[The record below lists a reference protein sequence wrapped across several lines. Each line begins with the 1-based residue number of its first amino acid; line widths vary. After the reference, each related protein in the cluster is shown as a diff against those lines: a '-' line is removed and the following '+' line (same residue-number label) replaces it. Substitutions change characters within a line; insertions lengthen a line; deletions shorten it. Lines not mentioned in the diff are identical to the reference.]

1 MRFFEYLTLS
11 SYIALVIVWGG
22 VLIYFLRRSYNLRK
36 DNSQLSILLAILALA
51 SFGLLFDSFFFG
63 LWFAR
68 NTFDIKNV
76 LNFLSYPHIALI
88 PKLIN
93 VVSGIVIVV
102 LLIGKW
108 IPLQVKYVD
117 NLNRE
122 ITRHT
127 KKLIDSNESLRKA
140 KDKAE
145 ESNRLKSEFLS
156 NMSHEIRTPMNGI
169 VGFSRMLQKSDVSEK
184 MRKKYIDVIV
194 DSSFKLLST
203 VDDIMEISRLNTDS
217 FEVLKNN
224 FFVTSLLREIYTEK
238 LKTHK
243 NESVKFIL
251 NEFLSDDESVIQSD
265 RIRLKKIVTAVVDNA
280 LKFTERG
287 KVVLSADIKHGNMII
302 QVRDTGIGISPGLYH
317 TIFEPFSQAKRIDN
331 DIQTGLGLGLCIA
344 KGNAG
349 LIGAK
354 INYKS
359 KNGAWTKFT
368 ITLPVKPEI

>member
-1 MRFFEYLTLS
+1 MKFFEYLTLS

-51 SFGLLFDSFFFG
+51 SFGLLFDSIFFG

-68 NTFDIKNV
+68 NTFNIAKV
-76 LNFLSYPHIALI
+76 LNFLSFPHIALI

-93 VVSGIVIVV
+93 VISGIVIVV
-102 LLIGKW
+102 LLIGRW

-127 KKLIDSNESLRKA
+127 KKLIESNLSLRKA
-140 KDKAE
+140 KEKAE

-238 LKTHK
+238 LKSHK
-243 NESVKFIL
+243 NDNVKFIL
-251 NEFLSDDESVIQSD
+251 NELLQDDESVIQSD
-265 RIRLKKIVTAVVDNA
+265 RIRLKKIVIAVVDNA

-287 KVVLSADIKHGNMII
+287 KVVLSAHVKHGNMII

-317 TIFEPFSQAKRIDN
+317 TIFEPFSQGKRVNN

-359 KNGAWTKFT
+359 KKGVWTKFT
-368 ITLPVKPEI
+368 ITLPMKM

>member
-1 MRFFEYLTLS
+1 MEFLDYLTLS
-11 SYIALVIVWGG
+11 IYIALVIVWSG
-22 VLIYFLRRSYNLRK
+22 VLIYFLSRSFRLRR

-51 SFGLLFDSFFFG
+51 SFGLLFDSTFFG
-63 LWFAR
+63 LWFIR
-68 NTFDIKNV
+68 RTFEIKSV

-88 PKLIN
+88 PKAINLI
-93 VVSGIVIVV
+93 SGIVIVV
-102 LLIGKW
+102 LLIGRW
-108 IPLQVKYVD
+108 IPLQVKFVD

-122 ITRHT
+122 IARHT
-127 KKLIDSNESLRKA
+127 KKLIESNESLRKA
-140 KDKAE
+140 KEKAE

-169 VGFSRMLQKSDVSEK
+169 VGFSKMLQKSDLTET

-217 FEVLKNN
+217 FEVLSNS
-224 FFVTSLLREIYTEK
+224 FFVTSLLKEVYTEK
-238 LKTHK
+238 LKSHK
-243 NESVKFIL
+243 NSNVRFIL
-251 NEFLSDDESVIQSD
+251 DERIKDEESIIQSD
-265 RIRLKKIVTAVVDNA
+265 RIRLKKIITAVVDNA
-280 LKFTERG
+280 LKFTDRG
-287 KVVLSADIKHGNMII
+287 KVTISAEIKNGNMVI

-317 TIFEPFSQAKRIDN
+317 TIFEPFSQAKRVDN

-359 KNGAWTKFT
+359 KEGSWTKFT
-368 ITLPVKPEI
+368 ITLPFRS